1 MWAGCK
7 DASPRPSCCQYV
19 NTPAGWPCW
28 GGLFGFRCF
37 LFFFLKAAWADLT
50 QQQRS
55 WEIWASVRFV
65 SQLRW
70 KFFGC
75 WIFLF
80 FYFFLFL
87 IIFACVC
94 LRCAFRLKSSSLQC
108 LPLSGMPR
116 SWDAGLCITPGKQ
129 KQRRYVPSGNIKPY
143 VSCRLPAGIL
153 LCICSVFL
161 IPWKSIYCYS
171 WFHAR
176 ILHYFAYELL
186 NAEEKSFQ
194 KTLCSFFHFFFFLQ
208 DKQL

>member
-19 NTPAGWPCW
+19 NTPAGWPRW

-37 LFFFLKAAWADLT
+37 LFFFSRQHERIWHSSSVVGRSEPASDLYL
-50 QQQRS
+50 S
-55 WEIWASVRFV
+55 CGGS
-65 SQLRW
+65 
-70 KFFGC
+70 
-75 WIFLF
+75 FLGVGF

-194 KTLCSFFHFFFFLQ
+194 KTLCSFFHFFFFFLQ